1 MQEGLLEDT
10 VLELAMDQHPGVTA
24 VIPATNYSVTA
35 KSPSEAGGRPVGRGG
50 TGAAAYR
57 ELGLL
62 VSCVCATE
70 GGESVTA
77 VFHNKIFY
85 L

>member
-1 MQEGLLEDT
+1 M
-10 VLELAMDQHPGVTA
+10 LELPMDQHPGVTA
-24 VIPATNYSVTA
+24 VIPAANTVTA
-35 KSPSEAGGRPVGRGG
+35 KTPSEAGGRPVGRGG

-62 VSCVCATE
+62 VSCVCAAE
-70 GGESVTA
+70 GGESVMA